1 MNTPA
6 PHRATAFSPALT
18 PVTLALARRAQQALE
33 RGDFSAATLPLEE
46 ALTLQPGH
54 PELLRLCGLLE
65 QGRGNLK
72 TAIALF
78 NQVRKLRPADAGVA
92 NNLGAAFALAGQ
104 DAAAIAA
111 FRQATRLDPV
121 LLDAWYNLGRAL
133 ELSGDAAGACD
144 AFDAALRVDPRHH
157 PSRILRAESLKTLG
171 RLAEAE
177 AVLHGVLA
185 EDAESASAWVALGNL
200 KAFRPD
206 GADLAAVAHAYANPQ
221 LDEAQRIDLGFAY
234 ASMLEVAGRYAEA
247 FDLFRTANTA
257 KRRQVRWDAPAVS
270 ALVDEILQAFP
281 FRSVA
286 ETTAQRGR
294 EAIFLVGMPRSG
306 STLAEQILAAHP
318 DVDGGGERGDV
329 SWILQQESKRRGR
342 GFPAWVVDATP
353 ADWKRLGEQYLQRS
367 AAWRG
372 SRAHFTDKTLHNWQ
386 TLGAIRRM
394 LPGARIVHCLRDPL
408 ETCWSCYKHHFG
420 DAQFFTYD
428 LAELAA
434 FQRDCTR
441 AMQAWNER
449 LPGWIHAHAHEA
461 LLDDPET
468 ETRALLAHCGLDFDP
483 VCLRSHEVARE
494 VRTASA
500 AQVRKPLQRSVRLA
514 ERYGV
519 LLDPLRRLLAGGRSG
534 SEA

>member
-1 MNTPA
+1 MPA
-6 PHRATAFSPALT
+6 P
-18 PVTLALARRAQQALE
+18 LALARRAQQALE
-33 RGDFSAATLPLEE
+33 RGDFAGATLPLEE

-65 QGRGNLK
+65 QGHGNLK

-78 NQVRKLRPADAGVA
+78 NQVRKLRPGDAGVA
-92 NNLGAAFALAGQ
+92 NNLGAALALAGQ
-104 DAAAIAA
+104 EAAAIAA
-111 FRQATRLDPV
+111 FRQAARLDPA
-121 LLDAWYNLGRAL
+121 LIDAWYNLGRAL
-133 ELSGDAAGACD
+133 ELAGDAAGACV
-144 AFDAALRVDPRHH
+144 AFDAALGIDPRHH

-177 AVLHGVLA
+177 AELHAVLG

-200 KAFRPD
+200 KAFRAD
-206 GADLAAVAHAYANPQ
+206 GADLAAVARAYANPQ
-221 LDEAQRIDLGFAY
+221 LDDAQRVDLGFAY

-247 FDLFRTANTA
+247 FDLFRIANTA
-257 KRRQVRWDAPAVS
+257 KRKHVRWDAPAVS
-270 ALVDEILQAFP
+270 GLVDEILQAFP
-281 FRSVA
+281 AAGVA
-286 ETTAQRGR
+286 DAHAQRGS

-318 DVDGGGERGDV
+318 EVDGGGERGDV

-342 GFPAWVVDATP
+342 GFPAWVADAT
-353 ADWKRLGEQYLQRS
+353 ASDWARLGEEYLQRS
-367 AAWRG
+367 LAWRG
-372 SRAHFTDKTLHNWQ
+372 GRAHFTDKTLHNWQ

-394 LPGARIVHCLRDPL
+394 LPAARIVHCLRDPL

-428 LAELAA
+428 LVELAA

-449 LPGWIHAHAHEA
+449 MPGWIHAHVHEA
-461 LLDDPET
+461 LLDDPEK
-468 ETRALLAHCGLDFDP
+468 EVRALLAHCGLDFDP
-483 VCLRSHEVARE
+483 LCLRSHEVERE

-500 AQVRKPLQRSVRLA
+500 AQVRKPLQRSARLA
-514 ERYGV
+514 ERYGA
-519 LLDPLRRLLAGGRSG
+519 LLDPLRCLLGAEQGRSEG
-534 SEA
+534 